1 MIQRISP
8 PLLTVQGREKSKDS
22 GKRLKKGKEVRGRRR
37 GEKRNES
44 RSQESNTSIIKADS
58 SFVQPCH

>member
-8 PLLTVQGREKSKDS
+8 PLLTVQGRGKSKDS
-22 GKRLKKGKEVRGRRR
+22 GKQLKKGKEVRGRRR

-44 RSQESNTSIIKADS
+44 RSQESNASIIKADS